1 MTIGDHLHAFHG
13 LPAFTFPGP
22 EAKAELPAPDSV
34 AWRITSD
41 TYDADEKWVTA
52 FARFLDAV
60 DTTGVRALVVG
71 AWEEA
76 YEDGPSA
83 VVEALVAARDRLPA
97 LRALFLGDMVMEECE
112 ISWINQTDVTP
123 LLTAFPALEELGVRG
138 GTELRFPAVRH
149 DALRRLTM
157 EAAVCPSTS
166 YGASAPAT
174 CPPSNTSTCGS
185 APRTTAATARRPTWS
200 RSCPAPACRACAT
213 WPCATARCRTPSP
226 PPWPPRPWSPGWRR
240 WTCRWA
246 S

>member
-157 EAAVCPSTS
+157 EAAWSARRRRTGRRRQRPARPRTPRPVARHPGLRRRQRGVRP
-166 YGASAPAT
+166 GADPVRRPPAAPA
-174 CPPSNTSTCGS
+174 PPG
-185 APRTTAATARRPTWS
+185 
-200 RSCPAPACRACAT
+200 PAQQ
-213 WPCATARCRTPSP
+213 
-226 PPWPPRPWSPGWRR
+226 
-240 WTCRWA
+240 
-246 S
+246 